1 MLGAQTPETSALVLD
16 AADPLVRI
24 LEKDVLPIHRRCRAM
39 EDLVLE
45 VHLSHTHG
53 EVKWYK
59 DGEKLQDTGR
69 VRLEE
74 DGVRRSLLILG
85 ATGRD
90 AGEYLYDTGDDSIVF
105 FITVEGEQEV
115 LVGMARGRGLRWVCG
130 CCQDGVRLGWVAV
143 SIGRLVGGT
152 WGVSCTCV
160 VALWKP
166 LCCSAAARGVWTG
179 SGHCD
184 TQHRLLLW

>member
-1 MLGAQTPETSALVLD
+1 MLGAQIPETSAVLVLD

-24 LEKDVLPIHRRCRAM
+24 LEKDVLPTHRHCQAM

-45 VHLSHTHG
+45 VHLSHTQG

-74 DGVRRSLLILG
+74 DGVRRSLVILG
-85 ATGRD
+85 TTGKD
-90 AGEYLYDTGDDSIVF
+90 AGEYLCDTGDDSIVF

-115 LVGMARGRGLRWVCG
+115 LVGMA
-130 CCQDGVRLGWVAV
+130 
-143 SIGRLVGGT
+143 GGE
-152 WGVSCTCV
+152 
-160 VALWKP
+160 
-166 LCCSAAARGVWTG
+166 
-179 SGHCD
+179 D
-184 TQHRLLLW
+184 